1 MNQRFDQSEN
11 ARGRMHMSCN
21 KTNSE
26 KKGKNCNQCL
36 NNKHCMER
44 DREYPCTSFQRKEK
58 NTCDWVMQE
67 NENLT

>member
-1 MNQRFDQSEN
+1 
-11 ARGRMHMSCN
+11 MSFN

>member
-1 MNQRFDQSEN
+1 
-11 ARGRMHMSCN
+11 MSCN

-36 NNKHCMER
+36 HNKHCMER
-44 DREYPCTSFQRKEK
+44 YREFTFTSFEIKK
-58 NTCDWVMQE
+58 NNNFDWVMQE